1 MAAACG
7 DWNVQRTL
15 CSGHETPREHVTVG
29 MNICRFAVIFAV
41 GLISASCSDKPG
53 ADQNKDSAVEASEPD
68 AKVASAKAQG
78 RDANESRSSRESERE
93 SADAEDKTELQPHED
108 EIAEDCVDFVRAT
121 KAAPAANASDDCPGC
136 SSEATEVLRI
146 QQVKTDRISCAPAA
160 CEVDVTIGAF
170 FNPGAGES
178 IGGGLTG
185 WISPEQTTEY
195 LRGHPPAGEQIYHVR
210 IIYKRLG
217 DEWRA
222 IEFDRANPE

>member
-1 MAAACG
+1 
-7 DWNVQRTL
+7 
-15 CSGHETPREHVTVG
+15 
-29 MNICRFAVIFAV
+29 MNICRFVVIFAV
-41 GLISASCSDKPG
+41 GLITASCSDKPG
-53 ADQNKDSAVEASEPD
+53 GDQNKDLRAEASEPD
-68 AKVASAKAQG
+68 AKVASAKAQDREATG
-78 RDANESRSSRESERE
+78 RPSSRESQKD
-93 SADAEDKTELQPHED
+93 STDAEGETELQPHED

-146 QQVKTDRISCAPAA
+146 QQVKTNRISCAPAA
-160 CEVDVTIGAF
+160 CEVVVTIGAF

-195 LRGHPPAGEQIYHVR
+195 LAGHPPAGEQIYHLR

-217 DEWRA
+217 AEWRA
-222 IEFDRANPE
+222 IEFDRADPD